1 MRFVSPP
8 TTPTRRTSR
17 SRSPTTAARAHFPC
31 RPTSI
36 FPAAAWM
43 FTRFTGTG
51 AIERWD
57 PHFALVST
65 GSESLAPGVAGVQ
78 IVPELDV
85 LLVLFPAEKNLFV
98 AKDGGKINQAA
109 VEVFDLDLPLL
120 KFTQGFLDV
129 GQRMDPLIDHF
140 AARVVAAG
148 EQAGQP
154 LVVLAELL

>member
-1 MRFVSPP
+1 
-8 TTPTRRTSR
+8 
-17 SRSPTTAARAHFPC
+17 
-31 RPTSI
+31 
-36 FPAAAWM
+36 AAWM

-57 PHFALVST
+57 LHFALVST

-120 KFTQGFLDV
+120 KFAQDLFDV
-129 GQRMDPLIDHF
+129 GQCF
-140 AARVVAAG
+140 G
-148 EQAGQP
+148 P
-154 LVVLAELL
+154 LVDRFAPGIVAGGQQARQSL